1 MAVSPVKRLFTA
13 AECYTMLRAG
23 ILREDDRVELIEGEL
38 LHMEPAISRH
48 AGTVKLLLQILSRSL
63 GDNALLGV
71 HDPIHL
77 NDFSEPQPDLSVL
90 QPRGDKYR
98 RSHPGPG
105 DVFLLIEVADTST
118 GHDRTL
124 KVPLYGRCGVP
135 ECWLLDLPGGL
146 LDVHRDPTPD
156 GYRTRHRL
164 RAGDMVSPLAFPD
177 LVLDVATLIA

>member
-1 MAVSPVKRLFTA
+1 MAVSTVKRLFTT
-13 AECYTMLRAG
+13 AEYYTMLQAG
-23 ILREDDRVELIEGEL
+23 ILTEEDRVELIEGEIL
-38 LHMEPAISRH
+38 QMTPIGSRH
-48 AGTVKLLLQILSRSL
+48 AGHVKALVRIFSQSL
-63 GDNALLGV
+63 GDRALLGV
-71 HDPIHL
+71 QDPLHL

-90 QPRGDKYR
+90 HPREDDYR
-98 RSHPGPG
+98 DSHPGPG

-124 KVPLYGRCGVP
+124 KVPLYGRCGIA
-135 ECWLLDLPGGL
+135 ELWLLDLPGGL

-164 RAGDMVSPLAFPD
+164 RSGDTVSPLAFPD

>member
-1 MAVSPVKRLFTA
+1 MAVSTVKRLFTT
-13 AECYTMLRAG
+13 AEYHTMLQAG
-23 ILREDDRVELIEGEL
+23 ILTEEDRVELIEGEIL
-38 LHMEPAISRH
+38 QMTPIGSRH
-48 AGTVKLLLQILSRSL
+48 AGCIKDLNGIFSQSL
-63 GDNALLGV
+63 GKRAVVGV
-71 HDPIHL
+71 QDPVHL

-98 RSHPGPG
+98 GSHPGPD
-105 DVFLLIEVADTST
+105 DVFLLIEVADSST

-124 KVPLYGRCGVP
+124 KVPLYGRCGIP

-164 RAGDMVSPLAFPD
+164 RAGDTVSPLAFPD